1 MHLEIREISKP
12 NKPPLEFKG
21 ERVTIARIRK
31 AEFLRETEEEKFEE
45 RERKRKKIEN
55 VARKMDEETKSFKD
69 TTCRT

>member
-31 AEFLRETEEEKFEE
+31 AEFSRE
-45 RERKRKKIEN
+45 KRKN
-55 VARKMDEETKSFKD
+55 SKSEKEKEKK
-69 TTCRT
+69 